1 MGSCCSS
8 TLSPSWRGPHVVTKS
23 LQHHQHLSM
32 SVYPGAFSGRAA
44 QPTEGS
50 QMGQGVHV
58 LSQGPRRPPA
68 GLSPHCPRHE
78 PPIHNPVLASF
89 LSLTCSP
96 VLKLCFLGPPPK
108 ETSCTQILAPWSAF
122 LGTPEGDRKARRARV
137 TLLPQPCLEL
147 WVLFVRL
154 EPRAG
159 VSLPVTAV
167 FVGMTRTPGL
177 G

>member
-1 MGSCCSS
+1 M
-8 TLSPSWRGPHVVTKS
+8 LSPSWRGLQVVAKS
-23 LQHHQHLSM
+23 LQRHQHLSM
-32 SVYPGAFSGRAA
+32 SVCPGAFSGWAA
-44 QPTEGS
+44 QPTQGS

-108 ETSCTQILAPWSAF
+108 KPAAP
-122 LGTPEGDRKARRARV
+122 E
-137 TLLPQPCLEL
+137 
-147 WVLFVRL
+147 
-154 EPRAG
+154 
-159 VSLPVTAV
+159 SLP
-167 FVGMTRTPGL
+167 RGL
-177 G
+177 LSWEPQRGTEKREEPELPYFLNLAWSCGFYLSDWNPELE